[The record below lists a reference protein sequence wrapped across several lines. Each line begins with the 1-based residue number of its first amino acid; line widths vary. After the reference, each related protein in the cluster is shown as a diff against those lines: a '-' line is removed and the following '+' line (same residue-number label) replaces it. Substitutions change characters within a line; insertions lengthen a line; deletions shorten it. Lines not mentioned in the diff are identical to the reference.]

1 MLDQRNE
8 CEEVGWGAGRLE
20 NLRTAGG
27 AEALAPGLTHI
38 HAVTLSRSGP
48 SCLSQFSHPLDEL
61 QSMSCK
67 GLRGKAKAGEE
78 PRACWHAALWSS
90 QSRNPGRAL
99 LFLSSGLQ
107 KDGHVTS
114 RARTEVK

>member
-38 HAVTLSRSGP
+38 HAVTLSRSKLPVSVLP
-48 SCLSQFSHPLDEL
+48 SI
-61 QSMSCK
+61 
-67 GLRGKAKAGEE
+67 R
-78 PRACWHAALWSS
+78 
-90 QSRNPGRAL
+90 
-99 LFLSSGLQ
+99 
-107 KDGHVTS
+107 
-114 RARTEVK
+114 